1 MLTPS
6 TMNEEPMMTTTRDVS
21 IQDLREKRWALASE
35 ARKLLD
41 DNPGAAW
48 NSALEA
54 RLDRIYAE
62 IDTIDRQIHDM
73 QREMEAAVAGQ
84 LRNAGGLAD
93 DWRDPSTGRVY
104 PVLRAGVNFKA
115 HFAAN
120 GTQRAGEEFG
130 LADFVRGVAGMRS
143 SRAVQNALS
152 EGTDAAGGY
161 TVPTM
166 VLPGILE
173 ALVPASSLL
182 TAGAGMVFLDEGAK
196 SYTVAGIAS
205 VPTAAWRAEN
215 ANVAE
220 AEPTFRAVVATPR
233 SLSFYFKVSRE
244 LLADSPNLETA
255 LRTAI
260 AQSFAKELDRAG
272 LRGSG
277 TAPEPRGILNTSGVQ
292 SVTNGANGASLS
304 SYSNFVSAVQ
314 AIRAADAPM
323 PTAAIMAPRS
333 FAKLAGLTD
342 TTNQPLRRP
351 PLLDTWTFIDTS
363 AIPIN
368 LTVGT
373 STDCSEIYV
382 GDFRTVQFFFREGPV
397 SIQLLKEAFATSG
410 QLAFVCHAR
419 VDVGVLYPSALAV
432 VTGVRP

>member
-1 MLTPS
+1 
-6 TMNEEPMMTTTRDVS
+6 
-21 IQDLREKRWALASE
+21 
-35 ARKLLD
+35 
-41 DNPGAAW
+41 
-48 NSALEA
+48 
-54 RLDRIYAE
+54 
-62 IDTIDRQIHDM
+62 
-73 QREMEAAVAGQ
+73 
-84 LRNAGGLAD
+84 
-93 DWRDPSTGRVY
+93 
-104 PVLRAGVNFKA
+104 
-115 HFAAN
+115 
-120 GTQRAGEEFG
+120 
-130 LADFVRGVAGMRS
+130 
-143 SRAVQNALS
+143 
-152 EGTDAAGGY
+152 
-161 TVPTM
+161 
-166 VLPGILE
+166 
-173 ALVPASSLL
+173 
-182 TAGAGMVFLDEGAK
+182 
-196 SYTVAGIAS
+196 

-260 AQSFAKELDRAG
+260 AQAFAKELDRAG

-277 TAPEPRGILNTSGVQ
+277 TAPEPRGILNTAGVQ
-292 SVTNGANGASLS
+292 SITNGANGAPLT
-304 SYSNFVSAVQ
+304 SYSNLISAVQ

-323 PTAAIMAPRS
+323 PTAVIMAPRS
-333 FAKLAGLTD
+333 LAKLAGLTD

-351 PLLDTWTFIDTS
+351 PLLDTWAFIDTS
-363 AIPIN
+363 AIPVN

-373 STDCSEIYV
+373 SNDCSEIFV
-382 GDFRTVQFFFREGPV
+382 GDFRSVQFFFREGPV

>member
-1 MLTPS
+1 M
-6 TMNEEPMMTTTRDVS
+6 R
-21 IQDLREKRWALASE
+21 Q

-41 DNPGAAW
+41 ESTGASW
-48 NSALEA
+48 NGAIEA
-54 RLDRIYAE
+54 RLERIYAE
-62 IDTIDRQIHDM
+62 VDEIDRQIRQY
-73 QREMEAAVAGQ
+73 QRDIENAVNGQ
-84 LRNAGGLAD
+84 LRNAAGFAD
-93 DWRDPSTGRVY
+93 DWRDPTTGRVY
-104 PVLRAGVNFKA
+104 PVLRAGVNFRA
-115 HFAAN
+115 HFAMQ

-130 LADFVRGVAGMRS
+130 LADFVRGVAGMRT
-143 SRAVQNALS
+143 SRSVQDALS
-152 EGTDAAGGY
+152 VGTDAAGGY
-161 TVPTM
+161 TVPTV

-182 TAGAGMVFLDEGAK
+182 TAGAGMVFLEEGAK

-215 ANVAE
+215 ANLAE
-220 AEPTFRAVVATPR
+220 SDPTFRAVVATPR
-233 SLSFYFKVSRE
+233 SLAFYFRVSRE

-260 AQSFAKELDRAG
+260 AQAFAKELDRAG

-277 TAPEPRGILNTSGVQ
+277 TAPEPRGILNTSGIQ
-292 SVTNGANGASLS
+292 SVTNGANGAPLA
-304 SYSNFVSAVQ
+304 SYANFISAVQ

-333 FAKLAGLTD
+333 LAKLEGLTD
-342 TTNQPLRRP
+342 STGQPLRRP
-351 PLLDTWTFIDTS
+351 PLLEQWRFVDTS
-363 AIPIN
+363 AVPVN
-368 LTVGT
+368 LTVGS
-373 STDCSEIYV
+373 STDCSEIYI
-382 GDFRTVQFFFREGPV
+382 GDFRNVTFFFREGPV

-410 QLAFVCHAR
+410 QLAFACHAR

>member
-1 MLTPS
+1 
-6 TMNEEPMMTTTRDVS
+6 MMTIANNVS

-41 DNPGAAW
+41 DHPGAAW

-73 QREMEAAVAGQ
+73 QREIEEAVNGQ
-84 LRNAGGLAD
+84 LRNAGGLSD
-93 DWRDPSTGRVY
+93 DWRDPTTGRVY
-104 PVLRAGVNFKA
+104 PVLRAGTNFKA
-115 HFAAN
+115 HFA
-120 GTQRAGEEFG
+120 TRSTPRAGEEFG
-130 LADFVRGVAGMRS
+130 LADFVRGVAGMRTM
-143 SRAVQNALS
+143 RAVQNALS

-161 TVPTM
+161 TVPTV

-182 TAGAGMVFLDEGAK
+182 TAGAGMVFLEEGAK

-215 ANVAE
+215 AALAE

-233 SLSFYFKVSRE
+233 SLAFYFRVSRE

-260 AQSFAKELDRAG
+260 AQAFAKELDRAG

-277 TAPEPRGILNTSGVQ
+277 TAPEPRGILNTAGVQ

-333 FAKLAGLTD
+333 LAKLEGLTD
-342 TTNQPLRRP
+342 TTGQPLRRP
-351 PLLDTWTFIDTS
+351 PLLDTWKFIDTS

-373 STDCSEIYV
+373 STDCSEIFI
-382 GDFRTVQFFFREGPV
+382 GDFRSVQFFFREGPM
-397 SIQLLKEAFATSG
+397 SIQLLQEAFATTG

-419 VDVGVLYPSALAV
+419 VDVGVLYPSAVAV